1 MREPYDPLLIRKALE
16 PERLAA
22 GCGAS
27 VFSDADL
34 AVCGRPPV
42 AVRRWG
48 SGEADRLLD
57 DAIDSKGD
65 LYSPVCKLHARRDVV
80 PVTEVL
86 NALRGWVGYHR
97 RFDVGD
103 LEACLLAA
111 MFDWM
116 IHTQPDLFP
125 VEITGWEETPGTVRI
140 FALSIYGSA
149 CEAMYEGTLDGF
161 IRERISQR
169 KGEPR
174 L

>member
-1 MREPYDPLLIRKALE
+1 MRR
-16 PERLAA
+16 ERVLGCRPGRLRPSA
-22 GCGAS
+22 GCGAPM
-27 VFSDADL
+27 
-34 AVCGRPPV
+34 GER
-42 AVRRWG
+42 
-48 SGEADRLLD
+48 EADRLLD

-103 LEACLLAA
+103 LEACLPAA

-125 VEITGWEETPGTVRI
+125 VEITDWEETPDTVRI

-161 IRERISQR
+161 IRERVSQR

>member
-1 MREPYDPLLIRKALE
+1 MPTWTGSA
-16 PERLAA
+16 
-22 GCGAS
+22 
-27 VFSDADL
+27 
-34 AVCGRPPV
+34 RPPV

-103 LEACLLAA
+103 LEACLRRCS
-111 MFDWM
+111 
-116 IHTQPDLFP
+116 
-125 VEITGWEETPGTVRI
+125 TG
-140 FALSIYGSA
+140 
-149 CEAMYEGTLDGF
+149 
-161 IRERISQR
+161 
-169 KGEPR
+169 
-174 L
+174 

>member
-1 MREPYDPLLIRKALE
+1 M
-16 PERLAA
+16 
-22 GCGAS
+22 
-27 VFSDADL
+27 FSDADL

-103 LEACLLAA
+103 LGACLPAA

-116 IHTQPDLFP
+116 IHTQRAWI
-125 VEITGWEETPGTVRI
+125 V
-140 FALSIYGSA
+140 
-149 CEAMYEGTLDGF
+149 
-161 IRERISQR
+161 
-169 KGEPR
+169 
-174 L
+174 

>member
-1 MREPYDPLLIRKALE
+1 M
-16 PERLAA
+16 
-22 GCGAS
+22 
-27 VFSDADL
+27 
-34 AVCGRPPV
+34 
-42 AVRRWG
+42 
-48 SGEADRLLD
+48 
-57 DAIDSKGD
+57 
-65 LYSPVCKLHARRDVV
+65 
-80 PVTEVL
+80 TEVL

-103 LEACLLAA
+103 LEACLPAA

-169 KGEPR
+169 KEEPR

>member
-1 MREPYDPLLIRKALE
+1 MG
-16 PERLAA
+16 ER
-22 GCGAS
+22 
-27 VFSDADL
+27 
-34 AVCGRPPV
+34 
-42 AVRRWG
+42 
-48 SGEADRLLD
+48 EADRLLD

-103 LEACLLAA
+103 LEACLPAA

-169 KGEPR
+169 KEEPR